1 MYKCAHHAYTGDMSP
16 ESTTIRPE
24 DVRNASISGGTPDW
38 LSAVAEYV
46 EKAAA
51 EGDLVTLTSAH
62 RMLTPAQVAEATGM
76 SRSTI
81 SRRISSG
88 ALHAVKVGNRNR
100 IPYEEF
106 ERFWHQTMADVVDL
120 TADDIRSDLFS
131 G

>member
-16 ESTTIRPE
+16 ESITIRPE
-24 DVRNASISGGTPDW
+24 DVRNASISSGTPDW

-46 EKAAA
+46 EKAA
-51 EGDLVTLTSAH
+51 
-62 RMLTPAQVAEATGM
+62 AEATGM